1 MSKYLS
7 LLRYE
12 ARTIVREPV
21 NLYMCLFPALVLLL
35 STVVFPMILQSLDPI
50 RGAMLKA
57 ITLVMVVM
65 ILAFGS
71 FFLAALATFLL
82 LEQKD
87 ENTLHTIAVTPV
99 GASGYLRF
107 KMTYVYLMSVVGN
120 IVILLGT
127 KLIAGDKYTVLGIPL
142 LDGVN
147 LADIIAFSAVNALL
161 TPAMGLLQS
170 AFARNK
176 VEGFALIKGTG
187 ILALAPALMTLEAFQ
202 GNLQYVLGIFPNFWA
217 IKGLLVKLMPVHF
230 GADLSYSANLLI
242 GAAYNGILAIVAY
255 RFFLKKA
262 QY

>member
-99 GASGYLRF
+99 A
-107 KMTYVYLMSVVGN
+107 N
-120 IVILLGT
+120 I
-127 KLIAGDKYTVLGIPL
+127 
-142 LDGVN
+142 
-147 LADIIAFSAVNALL
+147 
-161 TPAMGLLQS
+161 
-170 AFARNK
+170 
-176 VEGFALIKGTG
+176 
-187 ILALAPALMTLEAFQ
+187 
-202 GNLQYVLGIFPNFWA
+202 
-217 IKGLLVKLMPVHF
+217 
-230 GADLSYSANLLI
+230 
-242 GAAYNGILAIVAY
+242 
-255 RFFLKKA
+255 
-262 QY
+262 

>member
-120 IVILLGT
+120 IVILFGHQT
-127 KLIAGDKYTVLGIPL
+127 DCWR
-142 LDGVN
+142 
-147 LADIIAFSAVNALL
+147 
-161 TPAMGLLQS
+161 QS
-170 AFARNK
+170 TRYW
-176 VEGFALIKGTG
+176 V
-187 ILALAPALMTLEAFQ
+187 
-202 GNLQYVLGIFPNFWA
+202 
-217 IKGLLVKLMPVHF
+217 
-230 GADLSYSANLLI
+230 
-242 GAAYNGILAIVAY
+242 Y
-255 RFFLKKA
+255 RFLMELT
-262 QY
+262 